1 MPKAY
6 VIAHVTLT
14 NAEQFVTEYGSKVKA
29 TVDAFGGQFLVR
41 GGEVSYRE
49 GEPVVDVD
57 VVIEFPDRATAIA
70 WEESEQYQSIL
81 PGRTNNSVGKVV
93 IVDGV

>member
-14 NAEQFVTEYGSKVKA
+14 NAEQFVAEYGSKVKA

-49 GEPVVDVD
+49 GETIGEIE
-57 VVIEFPDRATAIA
+57 VVIEFPDRAAAIA

-81 PGRTNNSVGKVV
+81 PGRINNSVGKVV

>member
-14 NAEQFVTEYGSKVKA
+14 NAEQFASEYGSKVKA

-49 GEPVVDVD
+49 GEPIGDIE
-57 VVIEFPDRATAIA
+57 VVIEFPDRAA
-70 WEESEQYQSIL
+70 ELHGKKVSN
-81 PGRTNNSVGKVV
+81 TNPSCRVV
-93 IVDGV
+93 QITLSAR

>member
-1 MPKAY
+1 MLFRSG
-6 VIAHVTLT
+6 TG
-14 NAEQFVTEYGSKVKA
+14 E
-29 TVDAFGGQFLVR
+29 AFGGQFLVR

-49 GEPVVDVD
+49 GEPIGDIE
-57 VVIEFPDRATAIA
+57 VVIEFPDRAAAIA

>member
-6 VIAHVTLT
+6 GIAHVTLT

-49 GEPVVDVD
+49 GEPVGDVD

>member
-14 NAEQFVTEYGSKVKA
+14 NAEQFASEYGSKVKA

-49 GEPVVDVD
+49 GEPIGD
-57 VVIEFPDRATAIA
+57 IEFPDRAAAIV
-70 WEESEQYQSIL
+70 WEESEQY
-81 PGRTNNSVGKVV
+81 
-93 IVDGV
+93 

>member
-14 NAEQFVTEYGSKVKA
+14 NAEQFVTEYGSKIKA
-29 TVDAFGGQFLVR
+29 IVDAFGGQFLVR

-49 GEPVVDVD
+49 CESIGDIE
-57 VVIEFPDRATAIA
+57 VVIEFPDRAAAIA
-70 WEESEQYQSIL
+70 WKKASSIN
-81 PGRTNNSVGKVV
+81 PSCRVV
-93 IVDGV
+93 

>member
-49 GEPVVDVD
+49 GESVGDVD

>member
-14 NAEQFVTEYGSKVKA
+14 NAEQFASEYGSKVKA
-29 TVDAFGGQFLVR
+29 TVDTFGGQFLVR

-49 GEPVVDVD
+49 GESIGD
-57 VVIEFPDRATAIA
+57 IEFPDRAAAIA
-70 WEESEQYQSIL
+70 WKESEQYESIS
-81 PGRTNNSVGKVV
+81 PGRTNKSVAKVV

>member
-1 MPKAY
+1 M
-6 VIAHVTLT
+6 TLT
-14 NAEQFVTEYGSKVKA
+14 NAEQFVAEYGSKVKA

-49 GEPVVDVD
+49 GEPVGDVD

>member
-14 NAEQFVTEYGSKVKA
+14 NAEQFVAEYGSKVKA

-49 GEPVVDVD
+49 GETIGEIE
-57 VVIEFPDRATAIA
+57 VVIEFPDRAAAIA

-81 PGRTNNSVGKVV
+81 PGRINKSLGKVV
-93 IVDGV
+93 IVDCV

>member
-14 NAEQFVTEYGSKVKA
+14 NAEQFASEYGSKVKA
-29 TVDAFGGQFLVR
+29 TVDTFGGQFLVR
-41 GGEVSYRE
+41 GGEVSYRG
-49 GEPVVDVD
+49 GESIGD
-57 VVIEFPDRATAIA
+57 IEFPDRGAAIA

-81 PGRTNNSVGKVV
+81 PGRTNNSVAKVV

>member
-14 NAEQFVTEYGSKVKA
+14 NAEQFVTEYGSKVKP

-49 GEPVVDVD
+49 GEPVGDVD

>member
-14 NAEQFVTEYGSKVKA
+14 NAELFGSEYGSKVKA

-49 GEPVVDVD
+49 GEPIGDIE
-57 VVIEFPDRATAIA
+57 VVIEFPDRAAAIA